1 MIIFKDEN
9 EPLLESEAGAGTG
22 PGTGPGH
29 VNPVPQ
35 PGHVSPGHGTG
46 TLFESEVETPAS
58 EVDKI
63 RKRKIR
69 ESFGIWNKVTLLIFC
84 LYCIHNRPG
93 WPPKTSF
100 ASLDDQLP
108 SMSGVHVLKDFLCSA
123 PLHGSFDGRIYSLKH
138 FHKCKFFHK
147 RTQKVTAEKILNS
160 WQWWELIVV
169 CCKKCSG
176 ALSHSTK
183 NQEFKWQ

>member
-22 PGTGPGH
+22 PGTGLGH

-69 ESFGIWNKVTLLIFC
+69 ESFGIWNKVTRLIFLHIFC
-84 LYCIHNRPG
+84 LYTQSFINVFIF
-93 WPPKTSF
+93 PPSIYIKLKISNNSTTSKNITM
-100 ASLDDQLP
+100 LD
-108 SMSGVHVLKDFLCSA
+108 S
-123 PLHGSFDGRIYSLKH
+123 
-138 FHKCKFFHK
+138 
-147 RTQKVTAEKILNS
+147 
-160 WQWWELIVV
+160 
-169 CCKKCSG
+169 
-176 ALSHSTK
+176 
-183 NQEFKWQ
+183 

>member
-69 ESFGIWNKVTLLIFC
+69 ESFGIWNKVTLLIFLHIFC
-84 LYCIHNRPG
+84 LY
-93 WPPKTSF
+93 
-100 ASLDDQLP
+100 
-108 SMSGVHVLKDFLCSA
+108 
-123 PLHGSFDGRIYSLKH
+123 
-138 FHKCKFFHK
+138 
-147 RTQKVTAEKILNS
+147 TQ
-160 WQWWELIVV
+160 
-169 CCKKCSG
+169 
-176 ALSHSTK
+176 
-183 NQEFKWQ
+183 